1 MNNSHILSGT
11 EIYCSS
17 IINTHTDES
26 TATSEAKLQDHTG
39 WTEMTDCHSL
49 RRLQA
54 NEALYPVYVCV
65 CVLSVG
71 VCATTVSF
79 NPIWHAAYCD
89 RCCPCPWL

>member
-1 MNNSHILSGT
+1 MCEDMNDSHILSGT

-65 CVLSVG
+65 C
-71 VCATTVSF
+71 TVS
-79 NPIWHAAYCD
+79 
-89 RCCPCPWL
+89 RCMCHNSIL